1 MPDPPVVP
9 PAPTI
14 ICSGA
19 TRQRDPVKFNGT
31 DDQDAEDWLSSYE
44 RVSIHNN
51 WDDVMKLSS
60 VGFYLNLLAETWF
73 NNNAAGIDTWSEFK
87 TRFLG
92 AFGRPA
98 VRKLRAEQRLR
109 TRAQKTGETFT
120 SYIEDVLDLCKRIE
134 PSMAEADKI
143 KHVMKGIDDDAFQML
158 LARDPRSVADVV
170 NLCQSFDELRRQRS
184 LTRRPS
190 APDDTLASLI
200 GDPESPSLLSRIKEL
215 VREEVARQLSLLP
228 CTADTPSPV
237 VPTLRSLVQEQVAEA
252 TPRTAVVDPPPM
264 TAISAPMTYA
274 ETVAR
279 WPPAP
284 IRTYAD
290 TMGVSP
296 RQAAPS
302 YQRPVPPMTPFSP
315 VRPPPQFNNGWRTW
329 DNRPICFL
337 CHYAGHVAKYCRR
350 RTPPATAVLRP
361 PTYGLS
367 TRPPVPPDV
376 SDGYQFGPSPADP
389 RASGNRRSLSPRRRS
404 ISPMRRRQPAS
415 EEEN

>member
-19 TRQRDPVKFNGT
+19 TRQRDPAKFSGAE
-31 DDQDAEDWLSSYE
+31 DQDVEDWLSAYE
-44 RVSIHNN
+44 RVSMYNR
-51 WDDVMKLSS
+51 WDDVMKFNN
-60 VGFYLNLLAETWF
+60 VGFYLTLLAETWF
-73 NNNAAGIDTWSEFK
+73 NNNVAGIDTWSEFK
-87 TRFLG
+87 TRFLR

-98 VRKLRAEQRLR
+98 VRKLLAEQSLR

-120 SYIEDVLDLCKRIE
+120 SYIEDVLDLCRRVD

-143 KHVMKGIDDDAFQML
+143 KHVMKGIDNDAFQML
-158 LARDPRSVADVV
+158 LARDPRSIADVV

-190 APDDTLASLI
+190 APDDILASLI

-228 CTADTPSPV
+228 CVAETPSPV
-237 VPTLRSLVQEQVAEA
+237 VPTLRRVIQEQVAEA
-252 TPRTAVVDPPPM
+252 LPRTAVVDPHHM
-264 TAISAPMTYA
+264 TALTAPMTYA
-274 ETVAR
+274 ETAAR
-279 WPPAP
+279 SPPAP
-284 IRTYAD
+284 IMTCAD
-290 TMGVSP
+290 TMGVPP

-302 YQRPVPPMTPFSP
+302 YQRPVPPMTPFPP
-315 VRPPPQFNNGWRTW
+315 VRPPAQFNNGWRTW

-337 CHYAGHVAKYCRR
+337 CRYAGHVAKYCRR
-350 RTPPATAVLRP
+350 IPPATAVLRP

-367 TRPPVPPDV
+367 NRPPVPHDV
-376 SDGYQFGPSPADP
+376 SDGYHISPSPADH
-389 RASGNRRSLSPRRRS
+389 RASGNRRSSSPRRRS